1 MMLWVPQSQLPVHLT
16 AGLNAYQVVS
26 NQGAAPQP
34 DLVMKVVNNRMDQK
48 TGIDLSTMIYFDYK
62 SDAKERRIIFHSS

>member
-48 TGIDLSTMIYFDYK
+48 Q
-62 SDAKERRIIFHSS
+62 E